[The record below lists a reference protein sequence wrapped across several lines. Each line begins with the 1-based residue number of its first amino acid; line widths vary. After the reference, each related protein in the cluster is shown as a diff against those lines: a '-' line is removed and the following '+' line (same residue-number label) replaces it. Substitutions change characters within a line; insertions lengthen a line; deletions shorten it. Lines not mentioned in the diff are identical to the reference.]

1 MRRYWSGKF
10 PEHKLYYEDCVWGA
24 KAGGCASGQGDEEEG
39 EEGAQGRKMTLR
51 DQRKKSL
58 NKNVR
63 GARRILGVPILIVA
77 QTTWVLLEAKIND
90 AYSPT

>member
-24 KAGGCASGQGDEEEG
+24 KAGGYASGQGDEEEG
-39 EEGAQGRKMTLR
+39 EERTQGRKMTLR

-63 GARRILGVPILIVA
+63 EARRNL
-77 QTTWVLLEAKIND
+77 
-90 AYSPT
+90 